1 MPIILIL
8 AFPIGSD
15 NSSRISSLFKNT
27 VLSLLSIESLLNS
40 YLPSDLVCFQCFL
53 MHSIMLN
60 SFGFLFLFL
69 NNFSLLD
76 KLLFLVSN
84 FIPEFFELP
93 DFSCSLLNFY
103 LTAILNSLSVR
114 FQYSLSLSLIAGELL
129 LSL

>member
-1 MPIILIL
+1 MFSNALHH
-8 AFPIGSD
+8 A
-15 NSSRISSLFKNT
+15 
-27 VLSLLSIESLLNS
+27 E
-40 YLPSDLVCFQCFL
+40 FL
-53 MHSIMLN
+53 WV
-60 SFGFLFLFL
+60 FVFVFL
-69 NNFSLLD
+69 NFSLLD
-76 KLLFLVSN
+76 KVLFLVSN